1 MTRVPFPLALS
12 ALALAIALSGC
23 ATTGT
28 GGSTSAGASA
38 ADAQSPA
45 IAGTRVVS
53 AGAALPRP
61 EDPAALRVPA
71 RVMRIWIA
79 PWEDSR
85 GDLHA
90 PGYLYTE
97 IEPRRWALGAPAES
111 ERATLVRP
119 LQIERREAPVDTR
132 RPRPRRR
139 RHAHTGQ
146 DQGAGDRARPARE
159 LNTRAGAR
167 GRVGRQA
174 TPSAPVYPP
183 TQRENP

>member
-1 MTRVPFPLALS
+1 MIRAPFPLALS
-12 ALALAIALSGC
+12 ALAVAVTLSGC

-28 GGSTSAGASA
+28 GGRDSTGAPA
-38 ADAQSPA
+38 ADARSPA

-53 AGAALPRP
+53 TGAALPRP
-61 EDPAALRVPA
+61 QDPAALRVPA

-97 IEPRRWALGAPAES
+97 IEPRRWALGAPAEA

-132 RPRPRRR
+132 RPGRD
-139 RHAHTGQ
+139 TGT
-146 DQGAGDRARPARE
+146 
-159 LNTRAGAR
+159 TRTP
-167 GRVGRQA
+167 GRTKG
-174 TPSAPVYPP
+174 PDSSPGLLGS
-183 TQRENP
+183 

>member
-1 MTRVPFPLALS
+1 MTRVPFQPTFA
-12 ALALAIALSGC
+12 ALAVALTLSGC
-23 ATTGT
+23 ASTGS
-28 GGSTSAGASA
+28 GGSTSAGASTG
-38 ADAQSPA
+38 DAQLPA

-97 IEPRRWALGAPAES
+97 IEPRRWALGAPAEA
-111 ERATLVRP
+111 ERTTLIRP
-119 LQIERREAPVDTR
+119 LQIERREAPADTR
-132 RPRPRRR
+132 RPGRD
-139 RHAHTGQ
+139 TGT
-146 DQGAGDRARPARE
+146 
-159 LNTRAGAR
+159 TRTP
-167 GRVGRQA
+167 GRTKGRD
-174 TPSAPVYPP
+174 PSPSLLGS
-183 TQRENP
+183 